1 MGKTHGVNKAI
12 NPPIIPKKNIPQRDF
27 SPFFSPQ
34 SPIGLFKSTEEI
46 IYLLSLMFILG
57 VVVLYSQIGTELLED
72 NNPIQ
77 QEETIQLNEVE
88 KVYEKY
94 EMSNYR

>member
-1 MGKTHGVNKAI
+1 MK
-12 NPPIIPKKNIPQRDF
+12 
-27 SPFFSPQ
+27 
-34 SPIGLFKSTEEI
+34 EI

>member
-1 MGKTHGVNKAI
+1 MK
-12 NPPIIPKKNIPQRDF
+12 
-27 SPFFSPQ
+27 
-34 SPIGLFKSTEEI
+34 EI

-57 VVVLYSQIGTELLED
+57 AVVLYSQIGTELLED
-72 NNPIQ
+72 NNPIK

>member
-1 MGKTHGVNKAI
+1 MKQGFI
-12 NPPIIPKKNIPQRDF
+12 
-27 SPFFSPQ
+27 
-34 SPIGLFKSTEEI
+34 
-46 IYLLSLMFILG
+46 ILG
-57 VVVLYSQIGTELLED
+57 IIVIVLIIAVISHNASEVIED

>member
-1 MGKTHGVNKAI
+1 MK
-12 NPPIIPKKNIPQRDF
+12 
-27 SPFFSPQ
+27 
-34 SPIGLFKSTEEI
+34 EI

-72 NNPIQ
+72 NNTIQ

>member
-1 MGKTHGVNKAI
+1 MKQGFI
-12 NPPIIPKKNIPQRDF
+12 
-27 SPFFSPQ
+27 
-34 SPIGLFKSTEEI
+34 
-46 IYLLSLMFILG
+46 ILG
-57 VVVLYSQIGTELLED
+57 IIVIVLIIAIISHNASEVIED

-77 QEETIQLNEVE
+77 QEEKIQLNEVE

>member
-1 MGKTHGVNKAI
+1 MK
-12 NPPIIPKKNIPQRDF
+12 
-27 SPFFSPQ
+27 
-34 SPIGLFKSTEEI
+34 EI
-46 IYLLSLMFILG
+46 IYLLSLIFILG
-57 VVVLYSQIGTELLED
+57 AVVLYSQIGTELLED
-72 NNPIQ
+72 NNPIK

>member
-1 MGKTHGVNKAI
+1 MK
-12 NPPIIPKKNIPQRDF
+12 
-27 SPFFSPQ
+27 
-34 SPIGLFKSTEEI
+34 EI

-57 VVVLYSQIGTELLED
+57 VVVLYSQIGTELLKD

>member
-1 MGKTHGVNKAI
+1 MK
-12 NPPIIPKKNIPQRDF
+12 
-27 SPFFSPQ
+27 
-34 SPIGLFKSTEEI
+34 EI

-57 VVVLYSQIGTELLED
+57 AVVLYSQIGTELLED
-72 NNPIQ
+72 NNPIK
-77 QEETIQLNEVE
+77 QEKTIQLNEVE

>member
-1 MGKTHGVNKAI
+1 MKQGFI
-12 NPPIIPKKNIPQRDF
+12 
-27 SPFFSPQ
+27 
-34 SPIGLFKSTEEI
+34 
-46 IYLLSLMFILG
+46 ILG
-57 VVVLYSQIGTELLED
+57 IIVIVLIIAIISHNASEVIED

>member
-1 MGKTHGVNKAI
+1 MK
-12 NPPIIPKKNIPQRDF
+12 
-27 SPFFSPQ
+27 
-34 SPIGLFKSTEEI
+34 EI

-57 VVVLYSQIGTELLED
+57 AVVLYSQIGTELLEN

>member
-1 MGKTHGVNKAI
+1 MKQGFIILAI
-12 NPPIIPKKNIPQRDF
+12 IVIVLIIAVISHNASEVI
-27 SPFFSPQ
+27 
-34 SPIGLFKSTEEI
+34 
-46 IYLLSLMFILG
+46 
-57 VVVLYSQIGTELLED
+57 ED